1 MGDAF
6 PSTTENELCYGL
18 TLFSFLGKKNWLFI
32 GEAEAGERG
41 AILYTI
47 IECCRRR
54 GMDPYSYLRDV
65 LTRLP
70 DMTNWQVP
78 EVTPA
83 AWVKAQGQAI
93 PLKAAS

>member
-1 MGDAF
+1 VGNDKEALARWKDAP
-6 PSTTENELCYGL
+6 PSSELFQQFAENRPAVDGRH
-18 TLFSFLGKKNWLFI
+18 SSPW
-32 GEAEAGERG
+32 A
-41 AILYTI
+41 
-47 IECCRRR
+47 
-54 GMDPYSYLRDV
+54 YSYLRDV

-83 AWVKAQGQAI
+83 AWAKARAQAI